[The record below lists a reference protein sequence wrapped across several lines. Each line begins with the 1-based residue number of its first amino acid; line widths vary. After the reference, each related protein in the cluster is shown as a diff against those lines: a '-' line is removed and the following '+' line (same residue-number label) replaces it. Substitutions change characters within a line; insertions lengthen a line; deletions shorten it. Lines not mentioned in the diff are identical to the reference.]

1 MTYQQHITINCD
13 AFNMTIKNLRWY
25 IGGILFLSTV
35 INYID
40 RQTLSVLAP
49 YIKTEFHWDNS
60 TFALL
65 IISFRVAYAVGQSIS
80 GRVLDHIG
88 IRKGLSLTVG
98 LYSIAAMLT
107 SLATGLK
114 SLCAFRFLLGA
125 GESANWP
132 GATKAVAEWFP
143 RKESG
148 WAVALF
154 DSGSALGGA
163 IAPLL
168 VYQIFQRTGD
178 WRPAFLVTGLLGL
191 LWIPLF
197 RCIYRRPEEHPLLS
211 PDEREYLLAGRGDSS
226 KTDAGPPVPYQ
237 TLLRLPQTWGIV
249 ISKTL
254 TDPVW
259 FFITDWFAIYL
270 VSRGFRPEESLLAFW
285 APFLAADIG
294 NFAGGGIS
302 SWLIGRGWSTGR
314 ARRVVAL
321 VSGIGMST
329 LAATVFFKSFSVLV
343 FCFAASTLCYAA
355 FSTIVLALPAD
366 LYRTRSVASVSGMSG
381 TGAGIG
387 TIAATYLTGIVSD
400 RYSFEPI
407 LIGASL
413 IPLIATAAVMLLI
426 RNNSATEK
434 GLVNRI

>member
-1 MTYQQHITINCD
+1 MKKPISR
-13 AFNMTIKNLRWY
+13 LRWY

-49 YIKTEFHWDNS
+49 HIKDEFHWDNS

-65 IISFRVAYAVGQSIS
+65 IISFRIAYSFGQSAS
-80 GRVLDHIG
+80 GRFLDVIG
-88 IRKGLSLTVG
+88 IRKGLSITVAF
-98 LYSIAAMLT
+98 YSIAAMLT
-107 SLATGLK
+107 SFATGLK

-154 DSGSALGGA
+154 DSGSAIGGA
-163 IAPLL
+163 VAPLL
-168 VYQIFQRTGD
+168 VYEIYRHTGD
-178 WRPAFLVTGLLGL
+178 WRLCFLVTGTLGL

-197 RCIYRRPEEHPLLS
+197 RWLYRS
-211 PDEREYLLAGRGDSS
+211 PDDHPRLSAAERELILAGRGDTSHTS
-226 KTDAGPPVPYQ
+226 TIPPLPYRK
-237 TLLRLPQTWGIV
+237 LFRIPQTWGIV
-249 ISKTL
+249 LAKTL

-259 FFITDWFAIYL
+259 FFIADWFAIFL
-270 VSRGFRPEESLLAFW
+270 VSRGFRPEDSLLAFW

-314 ARRVVAL
+314 SRRAVAV

-329 LAATVFFKSFSVLV
+329 LAFTVFFHSFAVLV
-343 FCFAASTLCYAA
+343 ICFAVATLCYAA

-366 LYRTRSVASVSGMSG
+366 LYRTGSVASVSGLSG

-387 TIAATYLTGIVSD
+387 TIAATYLTGLVSD
-400 RYSFEPI
+400 KYSFEPI
-407 LIGASL
+407 LIVASL
-413 IPLIATAAVMLLI
+413 IPLLATAIVVLMI
-426 RNNSATEK
+426 RNGKATNE
-434 GLVNRI
+434 GFINPI